1 MYDFFVINL
10 QVKFHTQTSSTDI
23 INKQQQQLTEI
34 NNKY

>member
-10 QVKFHTQTSSTDI
+10 QVKSTQTSSTDI
-23 INKQQQQLTEI
+23 INKQQQSTEI